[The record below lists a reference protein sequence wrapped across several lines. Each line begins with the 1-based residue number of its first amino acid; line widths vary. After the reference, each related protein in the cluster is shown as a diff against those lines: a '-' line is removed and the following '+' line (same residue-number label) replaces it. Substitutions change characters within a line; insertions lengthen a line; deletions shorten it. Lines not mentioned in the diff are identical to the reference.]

1 MALRPLSCRQLDV
14 CLPYLD
20 LNDHLLDDLVGGP
33 QGDDA
38 TAFEEIE
45 NWSSPLFN
53 KEQWKR

>member
-45 NWSSPLFN
+45 N
-53 KEQWKR
+53 